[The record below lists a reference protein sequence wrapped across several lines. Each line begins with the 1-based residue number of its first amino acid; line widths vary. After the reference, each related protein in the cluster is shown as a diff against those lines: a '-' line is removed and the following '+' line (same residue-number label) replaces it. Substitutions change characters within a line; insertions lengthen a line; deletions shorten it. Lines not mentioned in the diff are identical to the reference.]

1 MVRKKTLQN
10 VLTPSAA
17 IEEAINEKKEEIA
30 KMTAELKEA
39 RQQLKELE
47 KDLKT
52 VRAREEQEAKENE
65 LLTIAA
71 LLQKSGLTSEEV
83 REKLGL

>member
-1 MVRKKTLQN
+1 
-10 VLTPSAA
+10 
-17 IEEAINEKKEEIA
+17 
-30 KMTAELKEA
+30 MTAELKEA

>member
-1 MVRKKTLQN
+1 MARKKTLQN

-17 IEEAINEKKEEIA
+17 IEEATNEKKEEIA